1 MSGKAEQWVLEF
13 LLDRDSLS
21 ETVVRELYEH
31 LGMGADALSKTIQVR
46 LLLRVL
52 REHAASITDATL
64 NALNCLAANSNDNRA
79 DYSPFADLSKLLPSL
94 DLYLQVKTELVLQ
107 SLRGGSLE
115 TLILSG
121 NPKSLLDRYF
131 PPQQDALQNAPESHR
146 RQELAINLSTPHGA
160 QTLLEKYPPEHVE
173 GAMLKYVAEGRAAMG
188 QPILKVMEAQYAQG
202 LLHPTIAMAHPQ
214 GAFGNVSQGPKKR
227 QRHSATS
234 NNAEVAAATTIADL
248 QAASKGLQN
257 KGGPDPLTA
266 AMQAA
271 GGQGSFAAAL
281 NAVDHGA
288 GPSMSPGMPD
298 AAGRTVGWDSPDPNQ
313 VTPGPNMAGM
323 LGPNGEPLT
332 DGSMGKSP
340 NKNRTGGGK
349 RRRNGRWNEHE
360 TNTLIEL
367 VRQLG
372 KGKWKKILEEGA
384 AAFNNRSQVDLKDK
398 WRNLER
404 QGVVSASDGVLAA
417 NGGVMTPEQ
426 QQVQAQAAQQ
436 AQQQQPMMD
445 GAAMMAGHDG
455 VPMLAVQDPAA
466 AAAAMAA
473 AQAQAQ
479 QAMAQPEQ
487 AHEQIM
493 HHVEGGMP
501 AQM

>member
-1 MSGKAEQWVLEF
+1 MAGKAEQWVLEF

-52 REHAASITDATL
+52 REHAANISDGTL
-64 NALNCLAANSNDNRA
+64 NALNCLAANSSDNKA

-107 SLRGGSLE
+107 SLRGGGLD
-115 TLILSG
+115 TLLHSG
-121 NPKSLLDRYF
+121 NPKELLDRYF
-131 PPQQDALQNAPESHR
+131 PPPQDGLQNAPEAQR
-146 RQELAINLSTPHGA
+146 RDELVIGLLTPASA
-160 QTLLEKYPPEHVE
+160 QGLLDKYPPGHVE
-173 GAMLKYVAEGRAAMG
+173 ATMLKYVAEGRAAMG

-202 LLHPTIAMAHPQ
+202 LLHPTISSAHPQ
-214 GAFGNVSQGPKKR
+214 GAYGNFSAGPKKR

-234 NNAEVAAATTIADL
+234 NAEVAAATTIADL

-257 KGGPDPLTA
+257 KGGADPFPA

-281 NAVDHGA
+281 NVVDHGA
-288 GPSMSPGMPD
+288 GPSMTPGMPD
-298 AAGRTVGWDSPDPNQ
+298 GSGRTVGWDSPDPNQ
-313 VTPGPNMAGM
+313 VTPGASMGM

-340 NKNRTGGGK
+340 KNRTGGGK
-349 RRRNGRWNEHE
+349 RRRNGRWAEHE

-367 VRQLG
+367 VRQWG

-404 QGVVSASDGVLAA
+404 QGVVQASDGVLAA
-417 NGGVMTPEQ
+417 GAGMLTPEQ
-426 QQVQAQAAQQ
+426 QQQ
-436 AQQQQPMMD
+436 AQQQQPMVDAAALMAQD
-445 GAAMMAGHDG
+445 GGAMMQ
-455 VPMLAVQDPAA
+455 VQDPAA
-466 AAAAMAA
+466 VAAAAAA
-473 AQAQAQ
+473 AHAHAQAVG
-479 QAMAQPEQ
+479 QPEQ
-487 AHEQIM
+487 MM

-501 AQM
+501 PHM

>member
-1 MSGKAEQWVLEF
+1 MAGKAEQWVLEF

-52 REHAASITDATL
+52 REHAASISDGTL
-64 NALNCLAANSNDNRA
+64 NALNCLAANSTDNKA
-79 DYSPFADLSKLLPSL
+79 DYSPFADLSKLVPSL

-107 SLRGGSLE
+107 SLRGGSLD
-115 TLILSG
+115 TLLHSG
-121 NPKSLLDRYF
+121 NPKEMLDRYF
-131 PPQQDALQNAPESHR
+131 PPPPEGLQNAPEGQR
-146 RQELAINLSTPHGA
+146 RDELAIGLQSAAGT
-160 QTLLEKYPPEHVE
+160 QVLLEKYPPGHVE
-173 GAMLKYVAEGRAAMG
+173 ATMLKYVAEGRAAMG

-202 LLHPTIAMAHPQ
+202 LLHPTISSAHPQ
-214 GAFGNVSQGPKKR
+214 GAFGNFSIAPKKR
-227 QRHSATS
+227 QRHSAAS
-234 NNAEVAAATTIADL
+234 NADVAAATTIADL

-257 KGGPDPLTA
+257 KGGPDPFPA

-288 GPSMSPGMPD
+288 GPSMTPGMPD
-298 AAGRTVGWDSPDPNQ
+298 GSGRTVGWDSPDPNQ
-313 VTPGPNMAGM
+313 VTPGANIGGM

-340 NKNRTGGGK
+340 KNRTGGGK
-349 RRRNGRWNEHE
+349 RRRNGRWAEHE

-367 VRQLG
+367 VRQWG

-404 QGVVSASDGVLAA
+404 QGVVQASDGVLPGSA
-417 NGGVMTPEQ
+417 GVLSPEQ
-426 QQVQAQAAQQ
+426 QQ
-436 AQQQQPMMD
+436 AQQQQQQQQPMVDAAALMAPD
-445 GAAMMAGHDG
+445 GGAMMQ
-455 VPMLAVQDPAA
+455 VQDPAA
-466 AAAAMAA
+466 AAAAAA
-473 AQAQAQ
+473 AAHAQAVGQ
-479 QAMAQPEQ
+479 QEQ
-487 AHEQIM
+487 MM